1 LWGLTPVIP
10 ATWNVEIGGSPLRV
24 SPREKVRET
33 LSQKTSSAWWYMPV
47 IPGAQDMEV
56 GELLSEM
63 GPEKSTSFYLKNN

>member
-1 LWGLTPVIP
+1 V
-10 ATWNVEIGGSPLRV
+10 VRSQ
-24 SPREKVRET
+24 PRKKVRET